1 MFASR
6 NEAPRN
12 SAVESGQWGK
22 RFPQIIGRP
31 FDCVHRAQR
40 ETASFQPA
48 TRHILMVEEFVAL
61 MKPKTVLDGPGGGL
75 NMFSML
81 HDERF

>member
-1 MFASR
+1 
-6 NEAPRN
+6 
-12 SAVESGQWGK
+12 
-22 RFPQIIGRP
+22 
-31 FDCVHRAQR
+31 
-40 ETASFQPA
+40 
-48 TRHILMVEEFVAL
+48 MVEEFVAL